1 MSQATYFSDHWAE
14 IEDERFERY
23 NRMFAWREELSPL
36 FAPAQIAAG
45 QDILDIGCGPGFAVL
60 ELAQVVGPEGSATG
74 VDLNARFIDEANQR
88 AEGME
93 NVSFVQVR
101 DHVLPFDDASFDRV
115 ICKNVLEYVPSAADS
130 LREVHRVT
138 RPGGKVHVIDSDW
151 GFVIVEPWGKE
162 TVDRFFEAA
171 SPAFREPHIGRKA
184 AGALAAAGFSDVRVQ
199 LEAIVDQDGRTLDGF
214 VANMAGYIRTF
225 QTMPDDEV
233 DVLLQAAREAVGTGQ
248 YLVCVP
254 QFLVTATR

>member
-1 MSQATYFSDHWAE
+1 MTQQTYYSDHWAE

-23 NRMFAWREELSPL
+23 NRMFAWRPELGPL
-36 FAPAQIAAG
+36 FEPAEIEAG
-45 QDILDIGCGPGFAVL
+45 QDILDVGCGPGFAVL
-60 ELAQVVGPEGSATG
+60 EFAQVVGPTGSATG

-88 AEGME
+88 AETLD
-93 NVSFVQVR
+93 NVSFVQVD
-101 DHVLPFDDASFDRV
+101 DHVLPFADASFDRV
-115 ICKNVLEYVPSAADS
+115 ICKNVLEYVPSASDS

-151 GFVIVEPWGKE
+151 GFLILEPWGKE
-162 TVDRFFEAA
+162 TVDRFFAAA

-184 AGALAAAGFSDVRVQ
+184 AGALASAGFSDVRVQ
-199 LEAIVDQDGRTLDGF
+199 IEAIVDQEGMMLDGF

-225 QTMPDDEV
+225 QTMPDQEV
-233 DVLLQAAREAVGTGQ
+233 DGLLDAAREAVGSGR
-248 YLVCVP
+248 YFACVP